1 MWIITRSK
9 KKAVG
14 ALVVGFWREAKKAT
28 FSFTPQAVQC
38 HHDGTPSNGADCKPG
53 YSLGQRERECG
64 VHKERTVR
72 LYPFEHQKKKKKK
85 KKGPVILLTDTIE
98 SVKQRLTPKH
108 RLAGAIIIGVAKEVA
123 GADIVAPVAED
134 NPARL

>member
-1 MWIITRSK
+1 MTAHR
-9 KKAVG
+9 
-14 ALVVGFWREAKKAT
+14 AT
-28 FSFTPQAVQC
+28 AQTANRDIPL
-38 HHDGTPSNGADCKPG
+38 DK
-53 YSLGQRERECG
+53 ERESAVCTRRG
-64 VHKERTVR
+64 RSVYIHLNTK
-72 LYPFEHQKKKKKK
+72 KKKKKK